1 MLVGGIYKH
10 SITQILTYTI
20 TNAVRIMYIISLV
33 DGPQFYGL
41 VAFLRIVTM
50 IGLFRSNNRMVVFR
64 GGSRTAGTSK
74 MERFVIIVNGF
85 QPLTIIT
92 ERSILDAVASLDPP
106 LIFSKT
112 EKNIHVTAST

>member
-20 TNAVRIMYIISLV
+20 TNAVRIMYIINLA

-41 VAFLRIVTM
+41 VVLLSIVLM
-50 IGLFRSNNRMVVFR
+50 IGFFRSNNRVVVLR
-64 GGSRTAGTSK
+64 DGSRAAATFK

-85 QPLTIIT
+85 QPLTVIT
-92 ERSILDAVASLDPP
+92 KRSILDDVASVDLP

-112 EKNIHVTAST
+112 EKNIHVTANT